1 MNYKNLKYKSY
12 EGTVTQCPDGTL
24 EGKVIGFRS
33 NEKYIGRDLSELE
46 AQFKNRVD
54 YFYEHCSMLGVEPE
68 QLGRRKPSKVP
79 YLVLFF
85 SAIFVMCFLWWFY
98 TSEFPLTGATSK
110 ADVNVEWFDKSG
122 SFFNNFSAPILSF
135 FSFMGLLFTIYQ
147 QNRSHQL
154 SLKELALTREELE
167 LTRKEIEKTTIANEE
182 QADALRQQVDEAQSA
197 AAEQKALATEQR
209 MTTQIQQFETSFY
222 ALLSEH
228 NTALGDLVNS
238 AGTSAPI
245 QLHHLS
251 NLSFNKVKEM
261 IDSNDQLC
269 RYFRMLYQLLKF
281 IATNHVENTKR
292 DFSNEY
298 LRTLPLE
305 QEKRYASL
313 VRSMLPQNILGYLA
327 VNSCNG
333 VEPTH
338 SYHKYFLLVQRY
350 SFLEHLNVNV
360 DLIFDGSKEYLNIPA
375 IRRPNAMARVLQSY
389 TNQAFGTNESLVSL
403 DQRVRP
409 MFTREYDDC
418 YVIGVGELASV
429 YNDLMQKYTP
439 KESSLWKLEKKFG

>member
-1 MNYKNLKYKSY
+1 MHYKNLKYKSY
-12 EGTVTQCPDGTL
+12 EGTVIQCLDGTF
-24 EGKVIGFRS
+24 EGTVIGFRS

-54 YFYEHCSMLGVEPE
+54 YFYEHCAMLGVEPE

-79 YLVLFF
+79 YLALFF

-110 ADVNVEWFDKSG
+110 TDVNVEWFDKSG

-238 AGTSAPI
+238 AVTSAPI
-245 QLHHLS
+245 KLHHLS
-251 NLSFNKVKEM
+251 NLSFNRVKEM

-281 IATNHVENTKR
+281 IATNHVDNGTR
-292 DFSNEY
+292 DFSNQY
-298 LRTLPLE
+298 LHSPVLE
-305 QEKRYASL
+305 REKRYASL

-327 VNSCNG
+327 VNACNG
-333 VEPTH
+333 FEPTH
-338 SYHKYFLLVQRY
+338 PYHKYFLLLQRY
-350 SFLEHLNVNV
+350 AFLEHLNVNV
-360 DLIFDGSKEYLNIPA
+360 PLTFDASDGFLNVDKSMCPS
-375 IRRPNAMARVLQSY
+375 AMVRVLQSY
-389 TNQAFGTNESLVSL
+389 TVEAFGLNESIEGLESRLMLMIDDEYEEYVVLGKGEPGS
-403 DQRVRP
+403 V
-409 MFTREYDDC
+409 YDDITKKC
-418 YVIGVGELASV
+418 IAA
-429 YNDLMQKYTP
+429 N
-439 KESSLWKLEKKFG
+439 SLL